1 MVEMDRNNFFCKFPQ
16 IISHKDYPNRADF
29 DRAMLHQ
36 LHTFGVEIVCL
47 AGFMRILT
55 GEFVG
60 AWHGRLLNIHPSLLP
75 LFKGV
80 HAQRQALEAGVRVS
94 GCTVHFV
101 EEDID
106 SGAIVTQE
114 AVPVEPA
121 DTEEDLV
128 ERIKGA
134 EHRAFPRALKWLA
147 TGRVK
152 LGEDNKIV
160 WS

>member
-1 MVEMDRNNFFCKFPQ
+1 
-16 IISHKDYPNRADF
+16 
-29 DRAMLHQ
+29 
-36 LHTFGVEIVCL
+36 
-47 AGFMRILT
+47 MRILT

-101 EEDID
+101 AEDID

-114 AVPVEPA
+114 AVPVEPG
-121 DTEEDLV
+121 DTEEELV

-147 TGRVK
+147 TGRVR